1 LSPRDEQSV
10 FLNVPFDLDYSPLFL
25 ALIAG
30 LTGLGRKPRCA
41 VEVTDSGGD
50 RLDRIVDLLTG
61 CGASIHDLSW
71 IALYGEMQVPRFN
84 IPFELG
90 LACSMSRGSDHRF
103 FVFEAREHRLRASL
117 SDLNGY
123 DPQIHEGTQEGVLG
137 RILDCF
143 GSPSPSPTLDD
154 LERITEQLTHAVAG
168 LQRQYRRGHPFQ
180 PFIYR
185 QTVQAAADLAK
196 LAGLID

>member
-1 LSPRDEQSV
+1 MSSRDDQSV
-10 FLNVPFDLDYSPLFL
+10 FLNVPFDLDYSPLFI

-30 LTGLGRKPRCA
+30 LTSLGRKPRCA
-41 VEVTDSGGD
+41 VEVTEGGD
-50 RLDRIVDLLTG
+50 RLDRIIDLLVS

-71 IALYGEMQVPRFN
+71 VGLYSDLQVPRFN

-90 LACSMSRGSDHRF
+90 LACSISRTSDHRF
-103 FVFEAREHRLRASL
+103 FIFEAREHRLRASL

-123 DPQIHEGTQEGVLG
+123 DAQIHEGTQEGVLG

-143 GSPSPSPTLDD
+143 GSPVRSPTLYE
-154 LERITEQLTHAVAG
+154 LERITEQLTHTAAS
-168 LQRQYRRGHPFQ
+168 LQEQYRRKHPFH

-185 QTVQAAADLAK
+185 QTVKAAADLAR
-196 LAGLID
+196 LAGLIA